1 MATTTETGRHDATTS
16 GAASGR
22 SGEHPVRRAAFGGLR
37 VVHQFH
43 PGKLCAI
50 ALAVRAGSRWD
61 GKIPGLAH
69 VSEHMLF
76 QGTSSLDQVELNRRA
91 AELGGEH
98 NADTGYEDISLT
110 FEVFNEDL
118 EAALSLMAD
127 QYYETV
133 VDERALRKELRV
145 VMEEIRG
152 RMDDPAERLF
162 RRGWSRLFG
171 GALAHPV
178 AGALSSVR
186 GIDVAAVEGFL
197 RQRLTHANT
206 VLSIVGG
213 VEFAAVRELVPRIFS
228 RGTAGV
234 EAATP
239 AITIL
244 PGGPC
249 QVRSRDRGQAYLA
262 VLMAIP
268 PDHRQILATGVALD
282 ILGTDP
288 DSRLFQE
295 LRERL
300 GLSYDVSAQVEWG
313 PDWALASVSSSC
325 SRSRIDRLVRAVEE
339 IFARAAADGFAAD
352 EVSRARKKLRY
363 RNATLAESRFDQALA
378 LAENALWGAPTP
390 AEAEAIVA
398 SLTHAEI
405 ESAWRHTLAAP
416 RVTAVLR

>member
-1 MATTTETGRHDATTS
+1 MSSVNENARRDAVAADVVVGGV
-16 GAASGR
+16 GAA
-22 SGEHPVRRAAFGGLR
+22 PVNRATFAGLR

-61 GKIPGLAH
+61 GEIPGLAH

-76 QGTSSLDQVELNRRA
+76 QGTSAIGQVELNRRA

-118 EAALSLMAD
+118 EAALQLMAD
-127 QYYETV
+127 QYYDTV
-133 VDERALRKELRV
+133 VDERVLRKELRV

-171 GALAHPV
+171 GALANPV

-186 GIDVAAVEGFL
+186 GIRVADVEGFL
-197 RQRLTHANT
+197 RRRLDHANS

-213 VEFAAVRELVPRIFS
+213 VEFDTVRELVPRLFN
-228 RGTAGV
+228 RGAAGV
-234 EAATP
+234 AQEPP
-239 AITIL
+239 AIAIL

-249 QVRSRDRGQAYLA
+249 QVRSRDRGQAYLSI
-262 VLMAIP
+262 LMAIP

-325 SRSRIDRLVRAVEE
+325 SRSRIERLVRAVEE
-339 IFARAAADGFAAD
+339 IFTRARDEGFEAE
-352 EVSRARKKLRY
+352 EVLRARKKLRY

-390 AEAEAIVA
+390 GEAEAIVA
-398 SLTHAEI
+398 SLSHAEI
-405 ESAWRHTLAAP
+405 EAAWRRTLESP
-416 RVTAVLR
+416 RVTAILR

>member
-1 MATTTETGRHDATTS
+1 MASESESARRDGLAVDAAAGGD
-16 GAASGR
+16 GAEAVARGTF
-22 SGEHPVRRAAFGGLR
+22 AGLR

-50 ALAVRAGSRWD
+50 ALAIRAGSRWD
-61 GKIPGLAH
+61 AEVPGLAH

-76 QGTSSLDQVELNRRA
+76 QGTSALGQVELNRRA

-127 QYYETV
+127 QYYDTV
-133 VDERALRKELRV
+133 VDERTLRKELRV

-162 RRGWSRLFG
+162 RRAWSRLFG

-178 AGALSSVR
+178 AGVLSSVR
-186 GIDVAAVEGFL
+186 DIGVADVEGFL
-197 RQRLTHANT
+197 RQRLNHAST

-213 VEFAAVRELVPRIFS
+213 VEFAAVRELVPRIFN
-228 RGTAGV
+228 RAGAGCAQ
-234 EAATP
+234 EPPPIA
-239 AITIL
+239 IL

-249 QVRSRDRGQAYLA
+249 SVRSRDRGQAYLA

-300 GLSYDVSAQVEWG
+300 GLSYDVAAQVEWG

-339 IFARAAADGFAAD
+339 IFTRAGTDGFDAD
-352 EVSRARKKLRY
+352 EVLRARKKLRY
-363 RNATLAESRFDQALA
+363 RNATMAESRFDQALA

-390 AEAEAIVA
+390 GEAEAIVA
-398 SLTHAEI
+398 SLSHAEI
-405 ESAWRHTLAAP
+405 ETAWRRALGSP